1 MAEITDRV
9 EAACY
14 GELPPT
20 GADVEAIEQ
29 NVREADRDLGN

>member
-1 MAEITDRV
+1 MTELTDRV

-20 GADVEAIEQ
+20 GADVEAIAE
-29 NVREADRDLGN
+29 NVREADRELGG